1 MKVVISL
8 GGSILP
14 PEDITF
20 IQNVSSLLKKASQD
34 MTLYIVTGGGK
45 FARAYI
51 TAARY
56 FTHNEKQLDRIGILA
71 TKMNALLLATALDF
85 PHQVPST
92 IDKAVKATNSIVM
105 GGTIPGQS
113 TDAVGATLALR
124 LNADKFIIATDV
136 NGVYTDDPKTYHDA
150 KKYDRIHIDK
160 LIKICNKKWQAGR
173 NIIIDKKACKIIKK
187 GNIKTIVLNGKDLK
201 SLEDALYDKKF
212 DGTIIEV

>member
-14 PEDITF
+14 PEDINF
-20 IQNVSSLLKKASQD
+20 IKNVSSLLKKASKD

-45 FARAYI
+45 FARIYI
-51 TAARY
+51 NAARY
-56 FTHNEKQLDRIGILA
+56 FTQNEKKLDRIGILA
-71 TKMNALLLATALDF
+71 TKMNALLLATALDL
-85 PHQVPST
+85 PYQTPSS

-113 TDAVGATLALR
+113 TDAVGATLAFQ

-136 NGVYTDDPKTYHDA
+136 NGVYTNDPKTHHDA
-150 KKYDRIHIDK
+150 KKYETLHIDN
-160 LIKICNKKWQAGR
+160 LIKICNKKWHAGL
-173 NIIIDKKACKIIKK
+173 NVIIDKKACKIIKK

-201 SLEDALYDKKF
+201 SLENALYGKKF

>member
-14 PEDITF
+14 PEDVTF
-20 IQNVSSLLKKASQD
+20 IQNVSSLLKKASKD

-45 FARAYI
+45 FARIYI
-51 TAARY
+51 NAARY
-56 FTHNEKQLDRIGILA
+56 FTHSEKKLDRIGILA

-85 PHQVPST
+85 SYQIPST
-92 IDKAVKATNSIVM
+92 IDKAVKATTSIVM

-124 LNADKFIIATDV
+124 LNADRFIIATDV
-136 NGVYTDDPKTYHDA
+136 NGVYTDDPKIYPEA
-150 KKYDRIHIDK
+150 KKYDSIHINE
-160 LIKICNKKWQAGR
+160 LIKLCNKKWHAGL
-173 NIIIDKKACKIIKK
+173 NVIIDKKACKIIKK
-187 GNIKTIVLNGKDLK
+187 GNIKTRVLNGKDLK
-201 SLEDALYDKKF
+201 SLENALYDQKF

>member
-8 GGSILP
+8 GGSILS
-14 PEDITF
+14 PEDVTF
-20 IQNVSSLLKKASQD
+20 IHNVSSLLKKASKD

-51 TAARY
+51 NAARY
-56 FTHNEKQLDRIGILA
+56 FTHNEKKLDRIGILA
-71 TKMNALLLATALDF
+71 TKMNALLLATALDC

-92 IDKAVKATNSIVM
+92 IDKAMQATNSIVM

-136 NGVYTDDPKTYHDA
+136 NGVYTDDPKTHHQA
-150 KKYDRIHIDK
+150 KKYDIIHIDK
-160 LIKICNKKWQAGR
+160 LIKLCNKKWQAGL
-173 NIIIDKKACKIIKK
+173 NVIIDKKACKIIKK

-201 SLEDALYDKKF
+201 SLENALYDKQF